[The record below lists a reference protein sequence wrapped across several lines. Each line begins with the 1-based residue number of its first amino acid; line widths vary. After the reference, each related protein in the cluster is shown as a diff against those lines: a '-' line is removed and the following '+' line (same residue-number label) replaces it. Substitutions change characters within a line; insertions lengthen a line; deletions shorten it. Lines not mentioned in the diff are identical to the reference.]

1 MSNFYCVAGMSA
13 ISTPL
18 EFTSLLYDS
27 TLLNG
32 LSSADKIAFDPAYYT
47 SLNSVTISSSYS
59 IDVAKS
65 RDE

>member
-13 ISTPL
+13 VSTPL

-32 LSSADKIAFDPAYYT
+32 ATQTEKMANDPTYFT
-47 SLNSVTISSSYS
+47 SLNNVTISSSYS
-59 IDVAKS
+59 IYIAKS
-65 RDE
+65 RNE